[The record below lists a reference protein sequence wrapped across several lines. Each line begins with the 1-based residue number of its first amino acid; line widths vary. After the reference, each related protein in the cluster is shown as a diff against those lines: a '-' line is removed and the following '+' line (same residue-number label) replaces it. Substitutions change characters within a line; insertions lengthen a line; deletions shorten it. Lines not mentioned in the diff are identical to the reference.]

1 MKCLVLLALLAAFA
15 PSLSGTQ
22 LITTGSALAPA
33 TDPVLTVT
41 VTSATS
47 VLLTWDAWGGAGDYQ
62 ITVTNRTTSQV
73 EQSFTT
79 ASLSAAV
86 GSLNTG
92 NTYRF
97 SVAKNG
103 FVIAEEIIL

>member
-22 LITTGSALAPA
+22 LITTGSAPA

-79 ASLSAAV
+79 SSLSAAV

-103 FVIAEEIIL
+103 FVIAEDVVM